1 MKKETFSIYFESK
14 SQLCSTHKK
23 AHVILG
29 QMYKKNLPWPDLD
42 YRNTFLENKGWNCN
56 PILISN

>member
-1 MKKETFSIYFESK
+1 MKKKTISIYFESK

-29 QMYKKNLPWPDLD
+29 QMYKISTMARLRLQK
-42 YRNTFLENKGWNCN
+42 YFLENKGWNLD
-56 PILISN
+56 PDTD